1 MTKQTF
7 STPEAY
13 ILGQKYNPLNRKA
26 RKVQEI
32 LATGD
37 AKVLIPFKGIV
48 VIVDAGPE
56 KTVTTTVSG
65 SIFFPTVHTKEEE
78 TFKP

>member
-7 STPEAY
+7 NTPAEY
-13 ILGQKYNPLNRKA
+13 ILAQKYNVLNRKA
-26 RKVQEI
+26 RKAQE
-32 LATGD
+32 LT
-37 AKVLIPFKGIV
+37 KESSNVFIPYKGII
-48 VIVDAGPE
+48 VIVDEGPE

-65 SIFFPTVHTKEEE
+65 SIFFPTVNTKEEA

>member
-7 STPEAY
+7 DTPAAY
-13 ILGQKYNPLNRKA
+13 ILGQKYNVLNRKA
-26 RKVQEI
+26 RKTQE
-32 LATGD
+32 LTKESS
-37 AKVLIPFKGIV
+37 KVFIPFKGIV
-48 VIVDAGPE
+48 VIVDEGPE

-65 SIFFPTVHTKEEE
+65 STFFPTVYSKTED

>member
-7 STPEAY
+7 TTPESY
-13 ILGQKYNPLNRKA
+13 ILGQKYNLLNRKA
-26 RKVQEI
+26 KKVQSLIGEES
-32 LATGD
+32 
-37 AKVLIPFKGIV
+37 KVLIPFKGIV

-56 KTVTTTVSG
+56 KTLTTTVSG
-65 SIFFPTVHTKEEE
+65 SVFFPTVHTKEED